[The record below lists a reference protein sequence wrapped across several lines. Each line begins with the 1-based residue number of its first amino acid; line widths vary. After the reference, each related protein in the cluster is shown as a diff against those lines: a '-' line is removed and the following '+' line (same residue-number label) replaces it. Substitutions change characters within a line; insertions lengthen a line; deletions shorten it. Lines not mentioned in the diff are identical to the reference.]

1 MSLYT
6 VFFIALAFLR
16 NPLWALLV
24 VGAVAWLGTGWWRG
38 AVPNPF
44 RLFQDRFRARELR
57 GLLSISPHDIRAR
70 AELGALIYRR
80 APAEAVEVLK
90 PVIERS
96 PEIPHAA
103 WHYGVAL
110 MKTGELAEGRR
121 QVERGLSLRKDLG
134 YGRPMVEVGDVLLGR
149 GDAAGARA
157 AYEAATAVHSS
168 FAEGWYKAGMA
179 ALAAGDRAG
188 ARAHFEEALAST
200 RHAPAFKRKVDRQW
214 RLRAWWALRTRV

>member
-1 MSLYT
+1 MSIYT

-16 NPLWALLV
+16 NPLWALVVVLV
-24 VGAVAWLGTGWWRG
+24 VLWLGGGWWRG
-38 AVPNPF
+38 AVLNPF

-57 GLLSISPHDIRAR
+57 GLVGMSPHDVRAR
-70 AELGALIYRR
+70 AELGALIYQRS
-80 APAEAVEVLK
+80 PAEAVEVLR

-110 MKTGELAEGRR
+110 LKTGQVEEGRR
-121 QVERGLSLRKDLG
+121 QVERGLSLRRDLG
-134 YGRPMVEVGDVLLGR
+134 YGRPMVDVGDALLAR

-168 FAEGWYKAGMA
+168 FAEAWYKAGVA
-179 ALAAGDRAG
+179 ALAGGDRVG
-188 ARAHFEEALAST
+188 ARAHFEEALSST

-214 RLRAWWALRTRV
+214 RIRAWWALRTRV